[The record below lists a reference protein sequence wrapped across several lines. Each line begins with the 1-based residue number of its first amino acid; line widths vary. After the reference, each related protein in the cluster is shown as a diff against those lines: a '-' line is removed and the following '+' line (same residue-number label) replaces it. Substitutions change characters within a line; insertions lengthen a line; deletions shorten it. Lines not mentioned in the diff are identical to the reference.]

1 MVVNQKGR
9 EPGMRP
15 DIYSKFKS
23 LGIVVAGAALVS
35 AGLYLLWSEG
45 LERDKPQE
53 TQKPASLSDQ
63 LSGHNKTRPSD
74 GATRASRNGK
84 AESGKSGE
92 KASRTQPGGT
102 ILSDEERIAIL
113 FGSKSDG
120 SYESRFAAAQGLS
133 SNLTAE
139 SIQSLY
145 SLLKSRKRP
154 EGIRPD
160 QWYALQNEVMNKLRQ
175 QEPLPVDLA
184 QVLCSIFQDS
194 SLEPG
199 TRDYAVQHV
208 SLLFPKTADESDRQL
223 MEQTLQVALSDP
235 QQGLKGTALVA
246 MHRIPKENS
255 ERLHASLLTQAASIA
270 SNEAIDPASRTTAM
284 GICAERGGIQVLP
297 VAVRLAHSSPSFPL
311 RLASIHAIGKLGNH
325 DHLATLNELHQSK
338 QEAVSN
344 AAKTALELLRN
355 RLEKQS

>member
-9 EPGMRP
+9 EPEMRS
-15 DIYSKFKS
+15 DIYFKLKFI
-23 LGIVVAGAALVS
+23 GIVVAGAALVS
-35 AGLYLLWSEG
+35 AGVYLLWSEG
-45 LERDKPQE
+45 LERDKGQE
-53 TQKPASLSDQ
+53 TQEPASLSDQ
-63 LSGHNKTRPSD
+63 SPRHETTRPSD
-74 GATRASRNGK
+74 GATRTSR
-84 AESGKSGE
+84 SGNKDSGD
-92 KASRTQPGGT
+92 SDGRMRRTQPEGM
-102 ILSDEERIAIL
+102 ILSDEERLAIL
-113 FGSKSDG
+113 LGSKSDG
-120 SYESRFAAAQGLS
+120 SYDSRFVAAQGLS
-133 SNLTAE
+133 SNLTTE
-139 SIQSLY
+139 SIQGLY
-145 SLLKSRKRP
+145 SLLKSGERP
-154 EGIRPD
+154 EGIRTD

-208 SLLFPKTADESDRQL
+208 SLLFPKATGESDRQL

-255 ERLHASLLTQAASIA
+255 ERLHASLLTQAAIIA

-311 RLASIHAIGKLGNH
+311 RLASIHAIGKLGNY
-325 DHLATLNELHQSK
+325 DHVATLNELHQSK

-344 AAKTALELLRN
+344 AAKIALKLLRN